1 MGAENRTTSDLRS
14 TLFDTL
20 DGLMSGEVSHK
31 EAAAVAKLAE
41 SIIKTA
47 DLEIRWAITKTKL
60 GEIPSGADIGP
71 ILLSEGNRR

>member
-1 MGAENRTTSDLRS
+1 
-14 TLFDTL
+14 LFATL
-20 DGLMSGEVSHK
+20 DGLLAQKISHSD
-31 EAAAVAKLAE
+31 AAIAAKLAE

-71 ILLSEGNRR
+71 ILLSEGNSR